1 MAVSRQRNL
10 ADIVKRERRGNAL
23 LLTIDRPEAG
33 NSMSAE
39 VSQAFL
45 SILDGIQDDTTLRAV
60 VITGAGKRFFCAGGD
75 VKRYALIETKDQLRS
90 MMRLA
95 STVFRRFEAL
105 PIPVIAAIN
114 GYAIGGGVELL
125 LGADIRIAA
134 AHAEIGLPQ
143 TRLGIITAWGG
154 YERLVRDVGYSRA
167 MEIVMIGERI
177 SAADA
182 MRLGLVNAVA
192 EDGDAVT
199 AALEMVAKFDKAAP
213 LALAG
218 AKRVLLAAATRP
230 PDAAESLA
238 IETVVDLW
246 FTEDHRE
253 AEKAFTE
260 KRNPTFKGK

>member
-1 MAVSRQRNL
+1 MAVSRRRIL

-45 SILDGIQDDTTLRAV
+45 SILDGIEDDTTLRAV

-75 VKRYALIETKDQLRS
+75 VKRYALIETKDQLRD

-114 GYAIGGGVELL
+114 GSAIGGGVELL

-143 TRLGIITAWGG
+143 IRLGIITAWGG

-192 EDGDAVT
+192 EDGDAVA
-199 AALEMVAKFDKAAP
+199 AALEMAAKFDKAAP

-218 AKRVLLAAATRP
+218 AKRVLLAAATQP
-230 PDAAESLA
+230 PDKAESLA
-238 IETVVDLW
+238 AETVVDLW

-253 AEKAFTE
+253 AEKAFAE
-260 KRNPTFKGK
+260 KRDPTFKGK

>member
-1 MAVSRQRNL
+1 MAE
-10 ADIVKRERRGNAL
+10 IVKQERHGNAL

-45 SILDGIQDDTTLRAV
+45 DFLDGIEGDNSLRAV
-60 VITGAGKRFFCAGGD
+60 IIIGAGERFFCTGGD
-75 VKRYALIETKDQLRS
+75 VKRYALIETKDQLRD

-95 STVFRRFEAL
+95 STVFKRFEAL
-105 PIPVIAAIN
+105 PVPVIAAIN

-134 AHAEIGLPQ
+134 PHAEIGLPQ
-143 TRLGIITAWGG
+143 IRLGIITAWGG
-154 YERLVRDVGYSRA
+154 YERLVRDIGYSRA
-167 MEIVMIGERI
+167 MEVVMIGERV
-177 SAADA
+177 SAREAK
-182 MRLGLVNAVA
+182 RLGLINAVA
-192 EDGDAVT
+192 NDGDVVA
-199 AALEMVAKFDKAAP
+199 AALDMAAKFDKAAP

-230 PDAAESLA
+230 LEEAEPLA
-238 IETVVDLW
+238 QNTVVDLW

-253 AEKAFTE
+253 AEAAFAE
-260 KRNPTFKGK
+260 KRDPVFKGK